1 MPSPGRRKAL
11 LAVCA
16 VVAFAALSAAVRYAA
31 DRETG
36 ADAGLFSQ
44 VLVSADGRTLTT
56 PVMWTPCQEAEPR
69 LFARETSQAVAA
81 DLKAGNTVDLTHE
94 CPSAGR
100 LVSFTLHAPLGT
112 RQLSE
117 ANTGKPFVPFP
128 AARLADVGYL
138 PPGFTATPDVPMVF
152 GSVAGPWT
160 PNPYNRSDTVPSW
173 TRYYATAGRPALSI
187 TQVLPAA
194 GAQDPASGTHAG
206 APMSVNGHNAS
217 LVCDTDS
224 ERALTWSDG
233 VSTFTVVSF
242 DPQHAA
248 LSPDELLRVADSLRN
263 P

>member
-1 MPSPGRRKAL
+1 MVAL
-11 LAVCA
+11 
-16 VVAFAALSAAVRYAA
+16 AALSAVVRYAA
-31 DRETG
+31 DREPG

-44 VLVSADGRTLTT
+44 VLLSADGRTFTT
-56 PVMWTPCQEAEPR
+56 PVMWTPCQEAQPR
-69 LFARETSQAVAA
+69 LFARETSQTVAA
-81 DLKAGNTVDLTHE
+81 DLKTGNTVDQTRK
-94 CPSAGR
+94 CPSASR

-117 ANTGKPFVPFP
+117 ANTGKPFVSFP
-128 AARLADVGYL
+128 AARLADVDYL
-138 PPGFTATPDVPMVF
+138 PPGFTAISDVPQVF

-187 TQVLPAA
+187 TQVLPTA
-194 GAQDPASGTHAG
+194 GTQDPPPDTHAG
-206 APMSVNGHNAS
+206 APMSVHGHSAS

-242 DPQHAA
+242 DPQRTA
-248 LSPDELLRVADSLRN
+248 LSPDELLRIADGLRN

>member
-11 LAVCA
+11 PAVGA
-16 VVAFAALSAAVRYAA
+16 VVALAALSAVVRYA
-31 DRETG
+31 DREPR

-44 VLVSADGRTLTT
+44 VLLSADGRTLTT
-56 PVMWTPCQEAEPR
+56 PVMWAPCQEAEPR
-69 LFARETSQAVAA
+69 LFARETPQTVAA
-81 DLKAGNTVDLTHE
+81 DLKTGRTVDQTHE

-100 LVSFTLHAPLGT
+100 LVSLTLHASLGT

-138 PPGFTATPDVPMVF
+138 PPGFTAISDVPQVF

-173 TRYYATAGRPALSI
+173 TRYYATVGKPALSI
-187 TQVLPAA
+187 TQNLPAA
-194 GAQDPASGTHAG
+194 GTHDPAPGTHAG
-206 APMSVNGHNAS
+206 PPMSVNGHSAS

-233 VSTFTVVSF
+233 VSTFTVVSI
-242 DPQHAA
+242 DPHHAA
-248 LSPDELLRVADSLRN
+248 LSPSELLRVANGLRN